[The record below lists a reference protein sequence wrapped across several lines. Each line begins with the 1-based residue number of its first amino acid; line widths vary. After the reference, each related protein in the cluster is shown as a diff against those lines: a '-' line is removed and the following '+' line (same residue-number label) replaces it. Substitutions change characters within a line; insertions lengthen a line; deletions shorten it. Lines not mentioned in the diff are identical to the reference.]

1 MKKIYIIS
9 GIGLFLLIAIILAS
23 GFYFFKF
30 AEIRNDNTENEAAS
44 TSTVRTNNFE
54 KNNDFIEQNSIDW

>member
-9 GIGLFLLIAIILAS
+9 GIILSLLIVIILAS

-44 TSTVRTNNFE
+44 PSTVRTKDFE
-54 KNNDFIEQNSIDW
+54 KK